1 MVFWKSRMLPAGS
14 CHCNPA
20 ACSNHHIFVPPDIVF
35 QRCAARMDLRCSS
48 GKGVA
53 LTYGMIVSVGL
64 FPQNGMHQKNYFIS
78 ALKLMMH
85 V

>member
-1 MVFWKSRMLPAGS
+1 
-14 CHCNPA
+14 
-20 ACSNHHIFVPPDIVF
+20 
-35 QRCAARMDLRCSS
+35 MDLHCSS